1 MFLTWFFNDRVLS
14 TSTPSMVVESDLNT
28 DSSQMVIGGS
38 SILGRR
44 GPLST
49 IMSDLSP
56 LSFSVL
62 DVIQFNESDVTI
74 HPGYDWV
81 ICIQIKEEAAPKLA
95 IITWTSGSDWKFQ
108 YTFVLW

>member
-14 TSTPSMVVESDLNT
+14 TSMPSKLVESDLNT

-38 SILGRR
+38 YILGRR

-56 LSFSVL
+56 LSFRIL
-62 DVIQFNESDVTI
+62 DVIQFSISLTKCSIMDA
-74 HPGYDWV
+74 V
-81 ICIQIKEEAAPKLA
+81 IS
-95 IITWTSGSDWKFQ
+95 IIFLFSF
-108 YTFVLW
+108 